1 MGNNKNNHAHTYTNK
16 DKTHKAGVV
25 KCHINPINDNKQ
37 ISTDQR
43 ELTSSSTFRAL
54 AMTQSLVYVFVCVD
68 VCFLCGISM
77 KVRRGIRSP
86 DLELL
91 NIVYYFYLGARKELG
106 LRE

>member
-68 VCFLCGISM
+68 VCLFPMWDIHEGQKRDQIARPGVTKYCVLFL
-77 KVRRGIRSP
+77 
-86 DLELL
+86 
-91 NIVYYFYLGARKELG
+91 LGC
-106 LRE
+106 

>member
-1 MGNNKNNHAHTYTNK
+1 MSY
-16 DKTHKAGVV
+16 
-25 KCHINPINDNKQ
+25 KQ

-77 KVRRGIRSP
+77 KVRRGIRLP

-91 NIVYYFYLGARKELG
+91 NIVYYFYLGARKEPG